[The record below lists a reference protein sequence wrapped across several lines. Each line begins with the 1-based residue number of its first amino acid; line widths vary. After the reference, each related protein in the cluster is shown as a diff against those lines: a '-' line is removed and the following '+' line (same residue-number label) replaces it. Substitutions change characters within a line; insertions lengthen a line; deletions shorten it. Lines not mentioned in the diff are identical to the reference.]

1 MAFGRK
7 KTDAGAEIL
16 VDGVIDAQIDNDAT
30 ADAPDAGLS
39 KSLPVPRSASVPE
52 ASEVHA
58 LATKSDRELAV
69 RSVAVATAGGLAA
82 GAATIAVAAVAKNIA
97 KPGPGLARR
106 RRKDIVA
113 SRSFMVDV
121 HLLKPQR

>member
-7 KTDAGAEIL
+7 KTDSQGEI
-16 VDGVIDAQIDNDAT
+16 VIDAQIDDAS
-30 ADAPDAGLS
+30 AAGAPDNM
-39 KSLPVPRSASVPE
+39 PVPRSAAVPE
-52 ASEVHA
+52 ATQVHA
-58 LATKSDRELAV
+58 VATKNERELAV

-97 KPGPGLARR
+97 KPSPGLARR

>member
-7 KTDAGAEIL
+7 KTDADAEI
-16 VDGVIDAQIDNDAT
+16 VIDAQVDGEVATSESDNM
-30 ADAPDAGLS
+30 
-39 KSLPVPRSASVPE
+39 PVPRSAAVPE
-52 ASEVHA
+52 ASDVHA

>member
-7 KTDAGAEIL
+7 KSGAEGEIM
-16 VDGVIDAQIDNDAT
+16 IDAQIEESA
-30 ADAPDAGLS
+30 AAAGPENM
-39 KSLPVPRSASVPE
+39 PVPRSSAVPE
-52 ASEVHA
+52 ASDVRA
-58 LATKSDRELAV
+58 LATKNERELAV

>member
-7 KTDAGAEIL
+7 KTDHEGEI
-16 VDGVIDAQIDNDAT
+16 VIDADVEERSGVSDNM
-30 ADAPDAGLS
+30 
-39 KSLPVPRSASVPE
+39 PVPRSAAVPE
-52 ASEVHA
+52 ASGVHA
-58 LATKSDRELAV
+58 LATKNERELAV

-121 HLLKPQR
+121 HLLKP

>member
-7 KTDAGAEIL
+7 KDTGD
-16 VDGVIDAQIDNDAT
+16 VVIDAQIEET
-30 ADAPDAGLS
+30 TEVS
-39 KSLPVPRSASVPE
+39 EQETMPVPRAAAVPE
-52 ASEVHA
+52 ASNVRA
-58 LATKSDRELAV
+58 LATKNERELAV
-69 RSVAVATAGGLAA
+69 RQVAVATAGGVVA

-97 KPGPGLARR
+97 KPAPGLARR

-121 HLLKPQR
+121 HLLKSQR

>member
-7 KTDAGAEIL
+7 KTEAEGAVLI
-16 VDGVIDAQIDNDAT
+16 DGVIDAQVDDAAPAESDAT
-30 ADAPDAGLS
+30 PSDNM
-39 KSLPVPRSASVPE
+39 PVPRSAAVPV
-52 ASEVHA
+52 ASDVHA
-58 LATKSDRELAV
+58 VAIKSERELAV